1 MKMNLNNNC
10 LFLFADVTLQLDS
23 SFGNK
28 SKQNTTI
35 NMGKY
40 SVSKEEIRQLQI
52 EAKSVLTDK
61 LMKKVLETESV
72 SIWFLSL
79 LFFLVALIS

>member
-1 MKMNLNNNC
+1 MIS
-10 LFLFADVTLQLDS
+10 LFLFADVTLQLES
-23 SFGNK
+23 PFGNK
-28 SKQNTTI
+28 NKQTTAI

-40 SVSKEEIRQLQI
+40 SVSKEEIRQLQS

-72 SIWFLSL
+72 SILFLS
-79 LFFLVALIS
+79 F